1 MGAPVSEF
9 FSAVRILFTTFPIYL
24 HYIINFSLN
33 RQAADWHQ
41 AALSARIPLLRSEIF
56 WI

>member
-1 MGAPVSEF
+1 MGAPGSEF